1 MDELVLIEES
11 PDCILQALNN
21 DLIDVRTSLLVWPF
35 LIKVGISRLKETKK
49 KKTKKQK
56 EEKELKKIR
65 DSIYEGHFCV

>member
-49 KKTKKQK
+49 KKQKNKK
-56 EEKELKKIR
+56 KKKN
-65 DSIYEGHFCV
+65 